1 MASPTLSIV
10 APAYNEERNI
20 HAFLAAMIPVL
31 ESIGETFEIIFVDDG
46 SRDHTLGMLAAA
58 ASQDARIKVVGLARN
73 FGKDIALSAG
83 LSYATGKAI
92 IPIDCDLQHPP
103 ELIPQF
109 VSKWREGYDMVL
121 GVRSKRDEEGW
132 LRRTLSRTYYK
143 VMRYMTS
150 VEIPPNAGD
159 FRLLDRRI
167 LDVINKMPERH
178 RFMKGIFAWPGF
190 RVTSLEFQ
198 ARQRAN
204 DTQTSW
210 SFLKLWRF
218 ALDGLF
224 SFSTA
229 PLKLWTYIGALSA
242 GGAFLYLMI
251 TVIQKLFWGIAVP
264 GYASLLIV
272 LLFFNGLLLISNGI
286 QGEYIARIFEEV
298 KGRPLFVVGQTFGL
312 DGQPVAAMPVA
323 APAQHTVPNVA
334 PPAPIGAV
342 PPPAM
347 SSAVMPAPMHAMPP
361 MHAAPSAMPPPAPPA
376 VARTPSQTRP
386 PLAGL
391 ARTKPATLPP
401 LATSPTVP
409 VTPVSGAPSGP
420 QPVPSPALDAVTEPT
435 SQGSEPETKS
445 RHGLPRPTRPPPRTG
460 H

>member
-1 MASPTLSIV
+1 
-10 APAYNEERNI
+10 
-20 HAFLAAMIPVL
+20 
-31 ESIGETFEIIFVDDG
+31 EIIFVNDG
-46 SRDHTLGMLAAA
+46 SRDNTLAMLAAA
-58 ASQDARIKVVGLARN
+58 ASQDSRIKVIGLARN

-83 LSYATGKAI
+83 LTYATGQAI

-109 VSKWREGYDMVL
+109 VAKWREGYDMVL

-143 VMRYMTS
+143 VMRSMTS

-159 FRLLDRRI
+159 FRLLDRKI

-190 RVTSLEFQ
+190 KVTAIEFQ
-198 ARQRAN
+198 ANIRAN
-204 DTQTSW
+204 DTRTSW
-210 SFLKLWRF
+210 SFFKLWSF

-242 GGAFLYLMI
+242 GGAFLYLLI
-251 TVIQKLFWGIAVP
+251 TIIQKIFWGITVP

-298 KGRPLFVVGQTFGL
+298 KGRPLFVVGQTFGF
-312 DGQPVAAMPVA
+312 DATVVAVPVQPTQ
-323 APAQHTVPNVA
+323 QHVA
-334 PPAPIGAV
+334 PPAPPAIPRSGGHMQ
-342 PPPAM
+342 PPPIL
-347 SSAVMPAPMHAMPP
+347 
-361 MHAAPSAMPPPAPPA
+361 PSARRTTTMPPPSGHAPTMP
-376 VARTPSQTRP
+376 VAPVGPPRP
-386 PLAGL
+386 DPETGE
-391 ARTKPATLPP
+391 TKPRRDLPKP
-401 LATSPTVP
+401 NRA
-409 VTPVSGAPSGP
+409 
-420 QPVPSPALDAVTEPT
+420 
-435 SQGSEPETKS
+435 
-445 RHGLPRPTRPPPRTG
+445 
-460 H
+460 